1 MGCCFMPKWV
11 SEYDGAF
18 KKQIVEEMREKG
30 LSYREIA
37 RQYEIRGAHSV
48 AEMLEDKGVRQS
60 MSRKGNC
67 LDNAVMENFFGLL
80 KTELLYLQDFD
91 SLEHFKAELIDYL
104 YYYNNR
110 RIKLK
115 LKGLT
120 PAQHRYQTLQ
130 VA

>member
-1 MGCCFMPKWV
+1 MPKGV
-11 SEYDGAF
+11 PKYDGAF

-60 MSRKGNC
+60 MSRKGTKR
-67 LDNAVMENFFGLL
+67 DNAVMENFFGLL

>member
-1 MGCCFMPKWV
+1 MPKGV
-11 SEYDGAF
+11 PKYDGAF

-67 LDNAVMENFFGLL
+67 LGNAVMENFFGLL

>member
-1 MGCCFMPKWV
+1 MPKGV
-11 SEYDGAF
+11 PKYDGAF

-60 MSRKGNC
+60 MSRKDNC